1 RRDNDQL
8 CDQDGFLTY
17 LRGSCRLEDI
27 MERIEAGVTL
37 VPIQTKQK
45 VATPDNTAAA
55 AKENKRRLTRIMI
68 AGVLFAVGLVF

>member
-1 RRDNDQL
+1 
-8 CDQDGFLTY
+8 
-17 LRGSCRLEDI
+17 